1 MRISPL
7 NLISTPLAV
16 LNTLG
21 LDLRVGLSSDD
32 PMVGRHPSEEYDV
45 YLSIYSPEGVLLQ
58 RPHLG
63 KVPPE
68 RRRFFDVSS
77 ITRNLVPGLDHL
89 AVVHRIPSS
98 LASQIDDPQ
107 TEVELPR
114 EPDYSLFRSL
124 VEYSYPQGGNGSV
137 IYETPPGLNSGQRS
151 SNTFTFTCQTV
162 LSDSVDTQVV
172 LLNSSVDRSYAK
184 IANFTYG
191 LHALSGELVCSDTVS
206 IGPYG
211 VKVID
216 LAQIVPEQIALRERD
231 PEDGVSAFTFIGYS
245 EDASIIS
252 LLVNTSPK
260 LGGVAVE
267 HTHPPQAYMFPLDG
281 GYQRTAKSNAQRA
294 WKSIL
299 PAGRSS

>member
-1 MRISPL
+1 
-7 NLISTPLAV
+7 
-16 LNTLG
+16 
-21 LDLRVGLSSDD
+21 
-32 PMVGRHPSEEYDV
+32 MVGRHPSEVYEV
-45 YLSIYSPEGVLLQ
+45 YLSIYSPEGLLLQ

-63 KVPPE
+63 NIQPQ
-68 RRRFFDVSS
+68 RRRFFDVSR
-77 ITRNLVPGLDHL
+77 ITRELVPGLDHL
-89 AVVHRIPSS
+89 AVVHRVPAS
-98 LASQIDDPQ
+98 LASLVEDPQ
-107 TEVELPR
+107 EEIELPR
-114 EPDYSLFRSL
+114 EPDYSMFRSL

-137 IYETPPGLNSGQRS
+137 IYETPPGLNGGQRS

-162 LSDSVDTQVV
+162 LSDTVNTQVT
-172 LLNSSVDRSYAK
+172 LMNSSVDKSYAK

-191 LHALSGELVCSDTVS
+191 LHTLSGELVCSDTVA

-211 VKVID
+211 IKVVD
-216 LAQIVPEQIALRERD
+216 LAQVIPEEIAQRERD
-231 PEDGVSAFTFIGYS
+231 PDDGVSAFTLIGYS

-252 LLVNTSPK
+252 LLINTSPM

-299 PAGRSS
+299 HGARSS